1 MSVVFCALGS
11 GSKGN
16 SYLIGNGKNNIL
28 VDAGLSAKYICENL
42 TDLGISPDQIDGV
55 VITHEHMDHI
65 AGIRV
70 FSKKFGVPVYANEK
84 TMSAILHKMPDME
97 SKNLRTFKNSENF
110 YIGSLDIA
118 PFKTPHDSV
127 CSCGFSVYSG
137 INKIIVATDLGHMNS
152 SVMENL
158 KYSDILVLEANHDI
172 DMLING
178 SYSPFLKQ
186 RVQGPRG
193 HLSNDLCGQTL
204 TKLLDFG
211 LKQVILAH
219 LSDENNTPEIAY
231 NTVVK
236 YLNEKGA
243 QDKKDIFIDIAQQ
256 QKRGKCYRI
265 M

>member
-1 MSVVFCALGS
+1 MSVIFCALGS

-16 SYLIGNGKNNIL
+16 SYLIGNEKNKIL
-28 VDAGLSAKYICENL
+28 VDAGLSAKCIADNL
-42 TDLGISPDQIDGV
+42 LELGVKPSEIDGIIV
-55 VITHEHMDHI
+55 THEHMDHI

-70 FSKKFGVPVYANEK
+70 LSKKYGIPVYANEK

-97 SKNLRTFKNSENF
+97 SRFIRTFKNSENF
-110 YIGSLDIA
+110 YIGTLDVS

-137 INKIIVATDLGHMNS
+137 INKVTVATDLGHMNS

-172 DMLING
+172 QMLIKG
-178 SYSPFLKQ
+178 PYSPFLKQ
-186 RVQGPRG
+186 RVQGPKG

-204 TKLLDFG
+204 AKLLDYG
-211 LKQVILAH
+211 LNKVILAH
-219 LSDENNTPEIAY
+219 LSEENNTHEIAY

-236 YLNEKGA
+236 HLLERGA
-243 QDKKDIFIDIAQQ
+243 KDKKDVFIDVASQTQ
-256 QKRGKCYRI
+256 RGKCYRI
-265 M
+265 I

>member
-16 SYLIGNGKNNIL
+16 SYLVGNGKNYIL
-28 VDAGLSAKYICENL
+28 IDAGLTAKYICENL
-42 TDLGISPDQIDGV
+42 NDLGILPEQIDGIV
-55 VITHEHMDHI
+55 VTHEHMDHI
-65 AGIRV
+65 QGIRV
-70 FSKKFGVPVYANEK
+70 LSKKYGIPVYANEK
-84 TMSAILHKMPDME
+84 TMSAILHKMPDLE
-97 SKNLRTFKNSENF
+97 SKNLRSFKNNENF

-137 INKIIVATDLGHMNS
+137 INKITVATDLGHMNS

-172 DMLING
+172 DMLIKG

-193 HLSNDLCGQTL
+193 HLSNELCGQTL
-204 TKLLDFG
+204 AKLLDFG

-219 LSDENNTPEIAY
+219 LSDENNTPELAY
-231 NTVVK
+231 NTVIK
-236 YLNEKGA
+236 HLNQMGA
-243 QDKKDIFIDIAQQ
+243 QDQKDIFIDIATQ
-256 QKRGKCYRI
+256 QKRGKCYRV

>member
-28 VDAGLSAKYICENL
+28 IDAGLSAKYICENL
-42 TDLGISPDQIDGV
+42 TDLGISPDQIDGI

-70 FSKKFGVPVYANEK
+70 FSKNFGVPVYANEK

-97 SKNLRTFKNSENF
+97 SKNVRVFENSF
-110 YIGSLDIA
+110 QIQSLDIQ

-127 CSCGFSVYSG
+127 CSCGFSIYSG
-137 INKIIVATDLGHMNS
+137 INKVTVATDLGHMNS

-158 KYSDILVLEANHDI
+158 KYSDILVLEANHDLE
-172 DMLING
+172 MLEKG
-178 SYSPFLKQ
+178 PYSLFLKK
-186 RVQGPRG
+186 RVRGPKG

-204 TKLLDFG
+204 TKLLDYG

-231 NTVVK
+231 NTVIK